1 MPLSTPTNPPCQS
14 PNFLNNILSYKCNG
28 SPITITH
35 TSFMW
40 MLFQKHPTS
49 STYLSK
55 NNSFIFI
62 PPYIIVKHHLHI
74 CTFIKLEQNE
84 SSPLA
89 RINSSHLSATN
100 YDQST
105 SSKSTILESSSLK
118 PPCSLTKSQPHLLLH
133 PNILHLVPGRLL
145 TKTLSCSFLL

>member
-1 MPLSTPTNPPCQS
+1 MEVPLLSPTLPLCGCCSKSTPPQALTHFFFFF
-14 PNFLNNILSYKCNG
+14 FLIG
-28 SPITITH
+28 
-35 TSFMW
+35 
-40 MLFQKHPTS
+40 TS